1 MRYMNF
7 YGDGDTKSFYAIENI
22 YPERTVR
29 KYGCV
34 GHVQK
39 RMGKR
44 LRQLR
49 KTVKGLGGSKRL
61 TDAMI
66 DKIQNYYGIAIRH
79 NSGKDVKT
87 MKEAIWGAFFHVA
100 SSKENEWHDHC
111 ETGAGSWCKYQV
123 DLVNK
128 TSSYKPGPGLPG
140 DVIKHIK
147 PILTDLTKDELL
159 EKCLH
164 GKTQNQN
171 ESFNGTIWNRL
182 PKSTYVGR

>member
-22 YPERTVR
+22 YPERKVR
-29 KYGCV
+29 KYECV
-34 GHVQK
+34 SHVQK

-79 NSGKDVKT
+79 NAGKDVKT
-87 MKEAIWGAFFHVA
+87 MKEAIWGGGGYLGGFFHVA
-100 SSKENEWHDHC
+100 SSKEIV
-111 ETGAGSWCKYQV
+111 A
-123 DLVNK
+123 
-128 TSSYKPGPGLPG
+128 
-140 DVIKHIK
+140 
-147 PILTDLTKDELL
+147 
-159 EKCLH
+159 
-164 GKTQNQN
+164 
-171 ESFNGTIWNRL
+171 
-182 PKSTYVGR
+182 